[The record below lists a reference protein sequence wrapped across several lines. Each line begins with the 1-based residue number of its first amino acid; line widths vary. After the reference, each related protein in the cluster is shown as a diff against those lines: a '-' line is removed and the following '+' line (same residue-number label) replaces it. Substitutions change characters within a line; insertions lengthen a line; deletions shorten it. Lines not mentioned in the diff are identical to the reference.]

1 MSKRD
6 EYVATLKKQLDRWN
20 EDVSRWEA
28 QARTAQADLRKS
40 CESQLKVL
48 EERREEARYNLRL
61 LQGASAS
68 AWTDLQGG
76 ADAAWSRMRE
86 AVDKARAHFEK
97 Q

>member
-28 QARTAQADLRKS
+28 QARTAQAGLRKS
-40 CESQLKVL
+40 CEGQLKVL
-48 EERREEARYNLRL
+48 EERREEARFNLRL